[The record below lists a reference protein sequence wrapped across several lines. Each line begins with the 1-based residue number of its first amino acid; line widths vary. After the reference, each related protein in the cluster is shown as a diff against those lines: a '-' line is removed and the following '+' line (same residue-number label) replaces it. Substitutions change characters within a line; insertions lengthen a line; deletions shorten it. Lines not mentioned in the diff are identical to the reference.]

1 MLLKT
6 KITKN
11 LGIKPNIETYRIG
24 LSIAFGT
31 AIGSLYHGQALSD
44 NLGNDALGQQGVCRT
59 QGGK

>member
-1 MLLKT
+1 MSLKT

-11 LGIKPNIETYRIG
+11 LGIKPNTKTLRMG

-31 AIGSLYHGQALSD
+31 AIGSLYHGQALSYNLD
-44 NLGNDALGQQGVCRT
+44 NNVLGQQGVFRT